1 MRVRAHLRR
10 DFRRKECVEI
20 SKIKKRK
27 NTQERVQKEF
37 EAFTRYN
44 ILSLETVVEL
54 LNASVRGAVVNARRV
69 VVVRIVA
76 VISSVR
82 LNFTE
87 DWTGKRRSFVYH
99 RNRRKSF
106 AQVPRVV
113 ENDHSV
119 GRRESIRRSFLV
131 SLSARFAIFSVIL
144 ALVVGER
151 LQLA

>member
-1 MRVRAHLRR
+1 M
-10 DFRRKECVEI
+10 
-20 SKIKKRK
+20 
-27 NTQERVQKEF
+27 QKEF
-37 EAFTRYN
+37 EAFACTTRYN

-54 LNASVRGAVVNARRV
+54 LNASVRRAVVNARRV

-76 VISSVR
+76 VISIVR

-87 DWTGKRRSFVYH
+87 YWTASAERRSFSY
-99 RNRRKSF
+99 RRKSF

>member
-1 MRVRAHLRR
+1 M
-10 DFRRKECVEI
+10 
-20 SKIKKRK
+20 
-27 NTQERVQKEF
+27 QKEF
-37 EAFTRYN
+37 EAFACTTRYN
-44 ILSLETVVEL
+44 ILSLESVVEL
-54 LNASVRGAVVNARRV
+54 LNASVRRAVVNARRV

-76 VISSVR
+76 VISIVR

-87 DWTGKRRSFVYH
+87 YWTGKRRSFVFH

>member
-1 MRVRAHLRR
+1 M
-10 DFRRKECVEI
+10 
-20 SKIKKRK
+20 
-27 NTQERVQKEF
+27 QKEF
-37 EAFTRYN
+37 EAFACTTQYN

-54 LNASVRGAVVNARRV
+54 LNASVRRAVVNARRV

-76 VISSVR
+76 VISIVR

-87 DWTGKRRSFVYH
+87 YWTGKRRSFVFH